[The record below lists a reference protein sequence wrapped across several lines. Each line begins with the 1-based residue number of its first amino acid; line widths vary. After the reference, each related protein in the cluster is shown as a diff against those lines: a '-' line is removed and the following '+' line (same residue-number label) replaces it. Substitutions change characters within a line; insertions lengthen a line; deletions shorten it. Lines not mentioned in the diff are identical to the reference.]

1 MCTKRSVLD
10 PLFFLIYISD
20 LLQSLHVNKKLFA
33 DHTSLL
39 LVIDDI
45 DEWASNLNDDLMRT
59 QEWPYQWKIYF
70 NPARIKPVHEVLFTR
85 KGKNFFTL
93 ICTLTMCQLFKQ
105 KHLGLQW
112 LSLLDNFI

>member
-10 PLFFLIYISD
+10 PLLFLIYISD
-20 LLQSLHVNKKLFA
+20 LLQGLHVNKKLFA
-33 DHTSLL
+33 DASLL

-45 DEWASNLNDDLMRT
+45 DESASNLNYDLMRT

-70 NPARIKPVHEVLFTR
+70 NPGRIKPVHEVLFTR

-105 KHLGLQW
+105 KHL
-112 LSLLDNFI
+112 